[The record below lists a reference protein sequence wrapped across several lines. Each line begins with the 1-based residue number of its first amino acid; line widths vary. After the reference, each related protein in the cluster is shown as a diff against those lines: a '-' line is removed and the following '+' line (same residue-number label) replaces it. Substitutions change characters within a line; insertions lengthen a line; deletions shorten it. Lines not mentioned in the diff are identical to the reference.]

1 MAEHPGILTT
11 PEESTRDQLVAA
23 MRVAERLLPR
33 FTDIVRTSSG
43 DPNLRVVIATGAPT
57 ASTDGATILMTLD
70 PRMAYVDPLN
80 PCTCDDDPDECTYH
94 YTVGL
99 LLHEGAHVSEGSTKK
114 PDKEFYRRFTGRGTS
129 LARVAGL
136 TGYFED
142 CDMTDRDF
150 KSALEVVNEYNWMT
164 PGLANAF
171 EDARI
176 NKAVGDKRSALG
188 QQMRRIVDEF
198 ITEFATGTGFSETP
212 VAYQVGATVEIG
224 IEHGLNLTPMVHS
237 DAARQCL
244 NDPVV
249 KSICE
254 VDMDCTA
261 HACAAA
267 VILAEYARLK
277 YGLFDQAPDNDSG
290 TGRQTTTGRD
300 TDREGSM
307 RPAQRNREVQDLR
320 GEYDLVR
327 RANRNAEAEE
337 RGSREYLNA
346 RPDLGSLTRAP
357 SGVVDKAA
365 EELQRYDEEVDN
377 LDAAMNQPGGGG
389 YVLTGSE
396 GDYQPIILRPDLQT
410 DLGSKSGNLIGD
422 GFTYLAGGEKVRT
435 RYHGLES
442 GAYTHL
448 VQSKRLLADAL
459 GMNRRSANTPNLVR
473 GRLHGSK
480 LARVPT
486 GNRRAFRRID
496 KPRKRSYAVLIG
508 VDLSGSTGGTKER
521 ELRRMAYA
529 QASLLASLGIRF
541 AVAGHTG
548 TKYRTDHS
556 PGVRDAD
563 LATDKAQ
570 AEIRRA
576 YGDGY
581 VGLATHKLAKNF
593 AEPWDESAKMAMAAF
608 KAASANLDGITMQTY
623 INMLCTQPATDRIL
637 LYYTDGQMPA
647 EDHHNQLMI
656 LRRQLRRARAMA
668 KLPDRRLHVVGI
680 AVDCDS
686 PKKYG
691 LDTIL
696 VDSEQPDKA
705 VRLVVEGLAERI
717 ARTIDK

>member
-11 PEESTRDQLVAA
+11 HGEGTQKQLVAA

-57 ASTDGATILMTLD
+57 ASTDGATVLMPLD
-70 PRMAYVDPLN
+70 PRLAYVDPLN
-80 PCTCDDDPDECTYH
+80 PCTCDDDPYECIYH
-94 YTVGL
+94 FSVGL

-114 PDKEFYRRFTGRGTS
+114 PDEEFYRRFAGRGKS

-136 TGYFED
+136 TGYFEEFSFSS
-142 CDMTDRDF
+142 TLDF
-150 KSALEVVNEYNWMT
+150 SSALELVHEFNWMA

-188 QQMRRIVDEF
+188 QQMRRIIDDF
-198 ITEFATGTGFSETP
+198 ISEFATSAGFSQTP
-212 VAYQVGATVEIG
+212 AAYQVGASVEIS
-224 IEHGLNLTPMVHS
+224 IEHGLDLTPMVHS
-237 DAARQCL
+237 DAARGCL
-244 NDPVV
+244 SDPVV

-267 VILAEYARLK
+267 VIVAEYARLK
-277 YGLFDQAPDNDSG
+277 YGLFDQSPDNEWG
-290 TGRQTTTGRD
+290 TGRQTETGRD
-300 TDREGSM
+300 TDGEGSM
-307 RPAQRNREVQDLR
+307 RAAQRNREVGDLSD
-320 GEYDLVR
+320 ESQQLVR
-327 RANRNAEAEE
+327 QANRAAEADRVGTKQYLQRHPSR
-337 RGSREYLNA
+337 RGPKQ
-346 RPDLGSLTRAP
+346 PDE
-357 SGVVDKAA
+357 VINKAA
-365 EELQRYDEEVDN
+365 EGLQRYDEEVGD
-377 LDAAMNQPGGGG
+377 LDDAMNQPGGSG
-389 YVLTGSE
+389 YAIAGSE
-396 GDYQPIILRPDLQT
+396 GEYQPIILRPDLQN
-410 DLGSKSGNLIGD
+410 DQGAHPNLIGD
-422 GFTYLAGGEKVRT
+422 GFTYYAGGAAVRLK
-435 RYHGLES
+435 YNELES
-442 GAYTHL
+442 DAYTHL
-448 VQSKRLLADAL
+448 VQSKRQLADAL
-459 GMNRRSANTPNLVR
+459 GHNRRSANSPNLLR

-508 VDLSGSTGGTKER
+508 VDLSGSTGGGRER

-529 QASLLASLGIRF
+529 QASLLDSLGIRF
-541 AVAGHTG
+541 AVVGHTG
-548 TKYRTDHS
+548 TRYRTNPTAGSRDCDFATARTVCE
-556 PGVRDAD
+556 VR
-563 LATDKAQ
+563 
-570 AEIRRA
+570 EV
-576 YGDGY
+576 YGDGN

-593 AEPWDESAKMAMAAF
+593 AEPWNESAKLAMAAF
-608 KAASANLDGITMQTY
+608 RACSANLDGVTMQTY

-647 EDHHNQLMI
+647 EDHDNQLTI
-656 LRRQLRRARAMA
+656 LKRQLRRARAMA
-668 KLPDRRLHVVGI
+668 KQPDRRLHVVGI
-680 AVDCDS
+680 ALDCDT

-696 VDSEQPDKA
+696 VDSDKPDES

-717 ARTIDK
+717 ARTINK